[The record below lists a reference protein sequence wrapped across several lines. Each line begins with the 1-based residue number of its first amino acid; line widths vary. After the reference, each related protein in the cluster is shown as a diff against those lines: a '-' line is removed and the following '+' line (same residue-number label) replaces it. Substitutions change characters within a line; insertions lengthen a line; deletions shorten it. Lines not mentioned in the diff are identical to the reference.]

1 MNCVKCKEETKILQD
16 NDLIYRWMN
25 HNISYNYDNPP
36 IVNWCNN
43 CELAFYEGGFCK
55 MIVQMF
61 NTSDINNNFR
71 NEFCTFTIVYGDISG
86 KDPNYKNKFIIRYFG
101 EVQKS
106 CDIDYIDNLSEYEI
120 YSLAMR
126 YVDNLIFK

>member
-16 NDLIYRWMN
+16 NDLIYRWMDR
-25 HNISYNYDNPP
+25 NISYYDNNPP

-55 MIVQMF
+55 MLVQMF
-61 NTSDINNNFR
+61 NTSNIKFNDDLCI
-71 NEFCTFTIVYGDISG
+71 FTIVYGDISG
-86 KDPNYKNKFIIRYFG
+86 KDSNYKNKFIIRYFG
-101 EVQKS
+101 EVGKS
-106 CDIDYIDNLSEYEI
+106 YEIDYIDNLSEYEI